1 MLPCIIAIKNSQI
14 RVTIRFKK
22 AGQSYCLSIEI
33 ILIWDSNRSPLALSK
48 YVATHVKASTLDKR
62 LLAILHRN

>member
-1 MLPCIIAIKNSQI
+1 M
-14 RVTIRFKK
+14 IRFKK